1 MKQTSFPMKP
11 DGKLTVRSGSDLSI
25 EGIEAATMVVIVDH
39 GEGLRMK
46 EDGGVFQLAADSDCR
61 VILPFGVTVT
71 VEKVGG
77 DASIKNLANRL
88 VVGKIG
94 GDLHLQMFAGAT
106 VETVGGDCVIQEAS
120 GAVEVS
126 RIGGDLLA
134 EVSGSLYAGSV
145 GGDTRLIGE
154 TGKVLITTGGD
165 ANLKF
170 INASLPEVRVN
181 AGGEIHMVVPAD
193 ANGQLELSSGGED
206 IQVSA
211 GGQELEVEHGQSSL
225 PLGAGGAVITLTA
238 GDSIQVSDKAEEN
251 WEFDDDLDASTDHWS
266 DFGIDLEKTIKDSLK
281 TVSDSVRL
289 ASAHASRAGIMA
301 EEKLNQ
307 AMRHLEERG
316 MGPGRKRK
324 VVGFTFGDS
333 ASAVPS
339 PAPKATDEERMLVLR
354 MLQDKKITVEEAEK
368 LLNAL
373 DR

>member
-11 DGKLTVRSGSDLSI
+11 DGKLTVRIGSDLSI

-88 VVGKIG
+88 VVGKVG
-94 GDLHLQMFAGAT
+94 GDLHLQLFAGAT
-106 VETVGGDCVIQEAS
+106 VETVGGDCVIQDAS

-145 GGDTRLIGE
+145 GGDARVIGDS
-154 TGKVLITTGGD
+154 GKVQLITGGD
-165 ANLKF
+165 ASLKF
-170 INASLPEVRVN
+170 INATLPEVTVK
-181 AGGEIHMVVPAD
+181 AGGEIRMVVPAD
-193 ANGQLELSSGGED
+193 ANGQLELTSGGED

-211 GGQELEVEHGQSSL
+211 SGQELEVDHGQSSL
-225 PLGAGGAVITLTA
+225 PLGEGGAVVTLTA

-251 WEFDDDLDASTDHWS
+251 WEFDDDLDASTEHWS
-266 DFGIDLEKTIKDSLK
+266 DFGIDLEKTIRDSLK

-289 ASAHASRAGIMA
+289 ASAHASRAGLIA
-301 EEKLNQ
+301 EEKMNQ

-316 MGPGRKRK
+316 IGAGRKRK
-324 VVGFTFGDS
+324 VVGFSFGES
-333 ASAVPS
+333 AAAVPS
-339 PAPKATDEERMLVLR
+339 QAPKATDEERMLVLR
-354 MLQDKKITVEEAEK
+354 MLSDKKITVEEAEK

>member
-46 EDGGVFQLAADSDCR
+46 EEGGIFLLAADSDCR

-77 DASIKNLANRL
+77 DASLKNLTNRL
-88 VVGKIG
+88 VVGKVG
-94 GDLHLQMFAGAT
+94 GDLHLQLFAGAS
-106 VETVGGDCVIQEAS
+106 VETVGGDCIIQQAS
-120 GAVEVS
+120 GAVEIQRV
-126 RIGGDLLA
+126 GGDLLA
-134 EVSGSLYAGSV
+134 EVSGSLYASTV
-145 GGDTRLIGE
+145 GGDAKIIGDS
-154 TGKVLITTGGD
+154 GKIQLTCGGD
-165 ANLKF
+165 VDLKF
-170 INASLPEVRVN
+170 TNAALPEATVK
-181 AGGEIHMVVPAD
+181 ADGDIQMVVPAE
-193 ANGQLELSSGGED
+193 ANGQLELTSSGEE
-206 IQVSA
+206 IEVSA
-211 GGQELEVEHGQSSL
+211 GGQELEVERRHSSL
-225 PLGAGGAVITLTA
+225 PLGAGGAMIALTA
-238 GDSIQVSDKAEEN
+238 GGSIQVSDKAEEN

-266 DFGIDLEKTIKDSLK
+266 DFGIDLEKTIRDSLK
-281 TVSDSVRL
+281 TVSDSMKL
-289 ASAHASRAGIMA
+289 AGAHASRAGMMA
-301 EEKLNQ
+301 EEKMNQ

-324 VVGFTFGDS
+324 VVGFSFGDS
-333 ASAVPS
+333 ASAAPS
-339 PAPKATDEERMLVLR
+339 QAPKATDEERMLVLR

>member
-11 DGKLTVRSGSDLSI
+11 DGKLTIRTGSDLSI

-46 EDGGVFQLAADSDCR
+46 EDGGVFHLAADSDCR
-61 VILPFGVTVT
+61 VILPFGVTVN

-77 DASIKNLANRL
+77 DASIKNLSNRL
-88 VVGKIG
+88 VVGKTG
-94 GDLHLQMFAGAT
+94 GDLHLQVLEGAS

-120 GAVEVS
+120 GAVEVQ
-126 RIGGDLLA
+126 RVGGDLMA
-134 EVSGSLYAGSV
+134 EVSGSLYVGSV
-145 GGDTRLIGE
+145 GGDASVIASS
-154 TGKVLITTGGD
+154 GKVEMTVGGD
-165 ANLKF
+165 ARLKF
-170 INASLPEVRVN
+170 VNANLPEARVK
-181 AGGEIHMVVPAD
+181 AGGEINMTVPEG
-193 ANGQLELSSGGED
+193 ANGQLELTSGGED

-211 GGQELEVEHGQSSL
+211 GGQELEVENDHASL
-225 PLGAGGAVITLTA
+225 PLGNGGATITLTA
-238 GDSIQVSDKAEEN
+238 GDNLQVSDRSEEN

-266 DFGIDLEKTIKDSLK
+266 DFGIDLEKTIKDSMK
-281 TVSDSVRL
+281 TVSESVRL
-289 ASAHASRAGIMA
+289 AGEHANRAGQIA
-301 EEKLNQ
+301 EEKMKQ

-316 MGPGRKRK
+316 LGAGRKRK

-333 ASAVPS
+333 ASAAPIQT
-339 PAPKATDEERMLVLR
+339 PKASDEERMLVLR

>member
-46 EDGGVFQLAADSDCR
+46 EDGGVFQLSADSDCR

-77 DASIKNLANRL
+77 DASIKNLSSRL
-88 VVGKIG
+88 VVGKTG
-94 GDLHLQMFAGAT
+94 GDLHLQLFAGAT
-106 VETVGGDCVIQEAS
+106 VESVGGDCVIQESS
-120 GAVEVS
+120 GAVEVA

-134 EVSGSLYAGSV
+134 EVSGSLYAGTV
-145 GGDTRLIGE
+145 GGDARVIGDSG
-154 TGKVLITTGGD
+154 TVQLTTGGD

-170 INASLPEVRVN
+170 ISATLPEVTVK
-181 AGGEIHMVVPAD
+181 AGGDIDMVIPVE
-193 ANGQLELSSGGED
+193 ANAQLELTSGGED

-211 GGQELEVEHGQSSL
+211 GGQELEIENGHSSL
-225 PLGAGGAVITLTA
+225 SLGAGGAVITLTA

-281 TVSDSVRL
+281 TVSESVRL
-289 ASAHASRAGIMA
+289 ASAHASRAGAIA
-301 EEKLNQ
+301 EEKMNQ

-324 VVGFTFGDS
+324 VVGFSFGDT

-339 PAPKATDEERMLVLR
+339 QAPKASEEERMLVLR
-354 MLQDKKITVEEAEK
+354 MLSDKKISVEEAEK